1 MADIKGLIALA
12 FSGSIG
18 MVFLVLACALPQFNN
33 WWPLFVIIFHVLS
46 PLPTIISRC
55 FSDDMGSSNACK
67 ELCIF
72 ITTGI
77 VISSFGLPIL
87 LARAPREEPVIE
99 WGACGLIL
107 SGNIVVYLTILGFFM
122 VFNNDEVDYSM
133 W

>member
-1 MADIKGLIALA
+1 MGLIALA
-12 FSGSIG
+12 FLGSVG
-18 MVFLVLACALPQFNN
+18 MTFLVLACALPQFNN
-33 WWPLFVIIFHVLS
+33 WWPLFVIVFYILAPF
-46 PLPTIISRC
+46 PTIISRR
-55 FSDDMGSSNACK
+55 FNDDMGSSNACK

-87 LARAPREEPVIE
+87 LARSPREQPVIE

-107 SGNIVVYLTILGFFM
+107 SGNIVVFLTILGVFM
-122 VFNNDEVDYSM
+122 VFDNDEVDYSM